1 MKRQEPRGAGVSPVQ
16 WSKAPQISI
25 HDSRGVRVELRL
37 TGQPSRLSHVV
48 LAAFIVWGA
57 TAFAADRKYKQ
68 PDVPQPQNWQSPVP
82 WQTATPLDSLS
93 KNAWW
98 KVFGDSEL
106 DQYEDRALANNQTLR
121 AATARLAEARAFA
134 RVTSSG
140 LYPELDA
147 GVSAQRQRLSAN
159 RPTNG
164 ARITRSA
171 VTQSTFSIPFTLSYE
186 VDLFGRVRRS
196 LEAANASLQASA
208 ADLENVRL
216 LVSSELAADYFQLR
230 ELDAEMAVVQKAI
243 DFEKS
248 GLELVEKR
256 HAGGAVSGLDVA
268 QQQTVLD
275 AAYAQLA
282 LLQQQRAQFEHALAV
297 LQGLAAPEFTAPVRA
312 LNTQPPAV
320 PVSLPSELLQRRPDI
335 ATAERQVASANAQIG
350 VAKAA
355 FYPSFFL
362 NGGAGFLSSD
372 IVKLLNGPSAVWSLG
387 LSAME
392 PIIAGGRNRARFE
405 GVKAAYDEDVA
416 NYRETV
422 LTAFQ
427 QVEDALSGLNA
438 LATASES
445 QLRAVS
451 AADRS
456 LNLAN
461 ARYTGGL
468 VTYLD
473 VITAQEQLLANER
486 LATQIQGQ
494 RLVTSVLLIKA
505 LGGGWD
511 SSSIAAVGVKP
522 TLKQTIQQ

>member
-1 MKRQEPRGAGVSPVQ
+1 MKRFLQAGLVL
-16 WSKAPQISI
+16 WSIA
-25 HDSRGVRVELRL
+25 
-37 TGQPSRLSHVV
+37 
-48 LAAFIVWGA
+48 
-57 TAFAADRKYKQ
+57 AFAADPKYKK
-68 PDVPQPQNWQSPVP
+68 PDMATPQAWQSPVP
-82 WQTATPLDSLS
+82 WQAANPLDSLP

-98 KVFGDSEL
+98 TVFGDSEL
-106 DQYEDRALANNQTLR
+106 DQYEDRAMSSNQTLQ
-121 AATARLAEARAFA
+121 AATARLAEARALA

-140 LYPELDA
+140 LFPELDA
-147 GVSAQRQRLSAN
+147 GINGQRQRLSAN
-159 RPTNG
+159 RPING
-164 ARITRSA
+164 STITPA
-171 VTQSTFSIPFTLSYE
+171 VVTQNVFNIPFTLNYE

-216 LVSSELAADYFQLR
+216 MVSSELAADYFQLR
-230 ELDAEMAVVQKAI
+230 ELDAEIGVVQKAV
-243 DFEKS
+243 DFEKK
-248 GLELVEKR
+248 GLDLVEKR
-256 HAGGAVSGLDVA
+256 HEGGAVSGLDVV

-275 AAYAQLA
+275 SSYTQLA
-282 LLQQQRAQFEHALAV
+282 LLQQQRAQFQHALAA
-297 LQGLAAPEFTAPVRA
+297 LQGLAAPEFTAPVRP
-312 LNTQPPAV
+312 LNMQPPAV
-320 PVSLPSELLQRRPDI
+320 PVGLPSELLQRRPDV
-335 ATAERQVASANAQIG
+335 AVAERQVASANARIG

-355 FYPSFFL
+355 FYPSIFL
-362 NGGAGFLSSD
+362 SGGAGFQSSD
-372 IVKLLNGPSAVWSLG
+372 LVKLLDGPSAVWSLG
-387 LSAME
+387 LSALE
-392 PIIAGGRNRARFE
+392 PVIAGGRNRARLE
-405 GVKAAYDEDVA
+405 ALKASYNEDVA

-438 LATASES
+438 LSAASES

-451 AADRS
+451 DADRT

-473 VITAQEQLLANER
+473 VITAQEQMLTNER

-494 RLVTSVLLIKA
+494 RLVTEVLLVKA

-522 TLKQTIQQ
+522 SLKQAVQQ